1 MSKEAEDIIVA
12 YLIGYAVTTV
22 SLKLTKK
29 NK

>member
-12 YLIGYAVTTV
+12 YLIGFVGATI
-22 SLKLTKK
+22 SLKLSKR